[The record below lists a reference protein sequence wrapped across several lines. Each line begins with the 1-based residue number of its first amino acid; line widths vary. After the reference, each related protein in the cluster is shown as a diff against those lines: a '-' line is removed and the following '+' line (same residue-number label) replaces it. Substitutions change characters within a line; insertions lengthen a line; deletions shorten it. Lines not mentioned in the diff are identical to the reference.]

1 MGEALPDKILK
12 DPGPNLCFRKDEF
25 MRSNFCV
32 DTFVSEHRKHAGLE
46 KLRDDLGVHLKFL
59 KSSMIE
65 LINKDYAD
73 FVNLSANLVGLDK
86 FIRNISKP
94 LEELRDQVTD
104 VKAEVETSLNRART
118 ELEARR
124 GIQEKKALLQ
134 QAVAVCKSVEKIE
147 RLMPSAQQGN
157 RSGRNFSFHRW
168 TNEQVEQV
176 AMEVNQVLFYLSKCK
191 HLKLAGAVTQRVD
204 AVTWQLQRHLE
215 ETFLSSL
222 RRDSR
227 GELGAVLRI
236 CATLDRVGPMEE
248 LFRKKVVAPA
258 LDEMVQERVLQEVG
272 LEGIYDQVVMFAS
285 TRCQTL
291 LDLTSC
297 GSSMSAE
304 CPGYAFVG
312 RGLWPELCEQ
322 LERRLPSV
330 FAAGNPGVFQ
340 SRFSATLA
348 FLARLERLCGSIEAV
363 GQFRQQESYRR
374 FLAKW
379 NLAIYFQ
386 LRFQE
391 IASQLEV
398 ALSEPGKLSSEGP
411 FRLSC
416 HQCLWAQLERCWHP
430 EVFVTPLA
438 HRFWKLTLQLLAR
451 HRHWLHQQAQGEDRT
466 RRRSIR
472 VAEDALVS
480 RSQQEHTVTHKNSTV
495 AANVFVAMILTLFGA
510 LSGCAPLQ
518 LDRLLEDTVRPQLEQ
533 AGFTDIALLKG
544 ALEECRHSLEGTCPT
559 LSGRLVENVAA
570 ACCLHLKAV
579 ADIPRL
585 YRRTNREVPSKP
597 SNYVAQVLVP
607 LATLKSKTT
616 QDFGVAWQPEWTGA
630 ALEQVTKQYTLLTQE
645 VLVSVRKMED
655 SLKRLKRARDRTP
668 VPEGAASDDDK
679 IRLQLC
685 LDVQHFGA
693 QMEELDTARSSVPSY
708 GALLE
713 IVEAARTS
721 PSS

>member
-1 MGEALPDKILK
+1 MGDALPDKILK
-12 DPGPNLCFRKDEF
+12 DPGPNLCFGKDEF
-25 MRSNFCV
+25 MRSHFSV

-46 KLRDDLGVHLKFL
+46 KLRDDLNVHLKFL
-59 KSSMIE
+59 RSSMIE

-86 FIRNISKP
+86 FIGNISKP
-94 LEELRDQVTD
+94 LEELRDQVTE
-104 VKAEVETSLNRART
+104 VKAEVETSLNRAQT
-118 ELEARR
+118 ELQARR
-124 GIQEKKALLQ
+124 AIQEKKALLQ

-147 RLMPSAQQGN
+147 RLMPSPQQAG
-157 RSGRNFSFHRW
+157 RW

-191 HLKLAGAVTQRVD
+191 HLKLAGEVTQRVD
-204 AVTWQLQRHLE
+204 TVTWQLQRHLE

-227 GELGAVLRI
+227 GELGSVLRI
-236 CATLDRVGPMEE
+236 CATLDRVGTMEE

-258 LDEMVQERVLQEVG
+258 MDEIVQERVLQEVG
-272 LEGIYDQVVMFAS
+272 LEGVYDQVVMFAS
-285 TRCQTL
+285 TRCRTL
-291 LDLTSC
+291 LDLTS
-297 GSSMSAE
+297 GSGSMSTE

-330 FAAGNPGVFQ
+330 FAAGNPCVFQ
-340 SRFSATLA
+340 SRFSATLS

-363 GQFRQQESYRR
+363 SQLRQQESYKR
-374 FLAKW
+374 FLARW

-398 ALSEPGKLSSEGP
+398 ALSEPGKISSGGE
-411 FRLSC
+411 FHLLC
-416 HQCLWAQLERCWHP
+416 NECLWNELERCWHP
-430 EVFVTPLA
+430 EVFVAPLA

-451 HRHWLHQQAQGEDRT
+451 HHHWLQQQAQGIPPGVQELQ
-466 RRRSIR
+466 S
-472 VAEDALVS
+472 VPPVGSGPQGSSGDAPPCADQVLVLLHS
-480 RSQQEHTVTHKNSTV
+480 DAQQLATK
-495 AANVFVAMILTLFGA
+495 
-510 LSGCAPLQ
+510 
-518 LDRLLEDTVRPQLEQ
+518 LDTLLEKTVRPQLEQ
-533 AGFTDIALLKG
+533 AGFTDIPLLKG
-544 ALEECRHSLEGTCPT
+544 ALEECRHSLEGVCPA
-559 LSGRLVENVAA
+559 LSGRLVGNVAA

-597 SNYVAQVLVP
+597 SNYVALVLVP
-607 LATLKSKTT
+607 LATLKSKTG
-616 QDFGVAWQPEWTGA
+616 QDFGVTWQPDWTSA

-685 LDVQHFGA
+685 LDVHHFGA
-693 QMEELDTARSSVPSY
+693 QMEELGMARSSVPSY

>member
-1 MGEALPDKILK
+1 Q
-12 DPGPNLCFRKDEF
+12 
-25 MRSNFCV
+25 SNFSV

-46 KLRDDLGVHLKFL
+46 KLRDDLNVHLKFL
-59 KSSMIE
+59 RSSMIE

-104 VKAEVETSLNRART
+104 VKAEVETSLNRAQM
-118 ELEARR
+118 ELQARR
-124 GIQEKKALLQ
+124 AIQEKKALLQ

-147 RLMPSAQQGN
+147 RLMPSGQQAG
-157 RSGRNFSFHRW
+157 SW

-227 GELGAVLRI
+227 GELGSVLRI

-258 LDEMVQERVLQEVG
+258 LDEIVQERVLQEVG

-291 LDLTSC
+291 LDLTS
-297 GSSMSAE
+297 GSGGVSTE

-312 RGLWPELCEQ
+312 RGLWPELCGQ
-322 LERRLPSV
+322 LERRLPAV

-348 FLARLERLCGSIEAV
+348 FLGRLERLCGSIEAV
-363 GQFRQQESYRR
+363 GQLRQQESYRR
-374 FLAKW
+374 FLARW

-398 ALSEPGKLSSEGP
+398 ALSEPGKLSSGGEL
-411 FRLSC
+411 RLAC

-430 EVFVTPLA
+430 EVFVAPLA

-451 HRHWLHQQAQGEDRT
+451 HHHWLQEQTQGVQESPSAPPTASGPQGDQAAPVGSSGGAPPCPPDLVVVLLHCDTQQLAT
-466 RRRSIR
+466 KAS
-472 VAEDALVS
+472 
-480 RSQQEHTVTHKNSTV
+480 
-495 AANVFVAMILTLFGA
+495 LTFSPFEYELG
-510 LSGCAPLQ
+510 

-533 AGFTDIALLKG
+533 AGFTDISLLKG
-544 ALEECRHSLEGTCPT
+544 ALEECRRSLEGVCPT

-570 ACCLHLKAV
+570 ACCLHLKSV

-597 SNYVAQVLVP
+597 SSYVAQVLVP
-607 LATLKSKTT
+607 LATLKTKTS
-616 QDFGVAWQPEWTGA
+616 QDFGVTWQPDWTSA

-685 LDVQHFGA
+685 LDVHHFGA
-693 QMEELDTARSSVPSY
+693 QMEDLGMARSSVPSY

-721 PSS
+721 PST

>member
-1 MGEALPDKILK
+1 MGDALPDKILK

-157 RSGRNFSFHRW
+157 RW

-291 LDLTSC
+291 LDLTS
-297 GSSMSAE
+297 GGGSMSAE

-363 GQFRQQESYRR
+363 SQFRQQESYRR

-398 ALSEPGKLSSEGP
+398 ALSEPGKLSSGGP

-430 EVFVTPLA
+430 EVFVAPLA

-451 HRHWLHQQAQGEDRT
+451 HRHWLHQQAQGTQE
-466 RRRSIR
+466 
-472 VAEDALVS
+472 LVPVPPPGPQGDKQGAAVPAGS
-480 RSQQEHTVTHKNSTV
+480 FGDVPPCSDLVLVLLHWDTQQL
-495 AANVFVAMILTLFGA
+495 AAK
-510 LSGCAPLQ
+510 
-518 LDRLLEDTVRPQLEQ
+518 LDMLLEDTVRPQLEQ

-570 ACCLHLKAV
+570 ASRLHLKAV

-585 YRRTNREVPSKP
+585 HHRTNREVPSKP

-616 QDFGVAWQPEWTGA
+616 QDFGVRMAARVDRRSSRASHQAVHAAHPGGA
-630 ALEQVTKQYTLLTQE
+630 CV
-645 VLVSVRKMED
+645 
-655 SLKRLKRARDRTP
+655 
-668 VPEGAASDDDK
+668 
-679 IRLQLC
+679 
-685 LDVQHFGA
+685 GA
-693 QMEELDTARSSVPSY
+693 QDWRTA
-708 GALLE
+708 
-713 IVEAARTS
+713 
-721 PSS
+721 

>member
-1 MGEALPDKILK
+1 MGDALPDKILK

-157 RSGRNFSFHRW
+157 RW

-291 LDLTSC
+291 LDLTS
-297 GSSMSAE
+297 GGGSMSAE

-398 ALSEPGKLSSEGP
+398 ALSEPGKLSSGGP

-430 EVFVTPLA
+430 EVFVAPLA

-451 HRHWLHQQAQGEDRT
+451 HRHWLHQQAQGTQELAPVPPTGPQGDKQGAAVPAG
-466 RRRSIR
+466 SSG
-472 VAEDALVS
+472 DAPPCSDLVLVLLHWDT
-480 RSQQEHTVTHKNSTV
+480 QQL
-495 AANVFVAMILTLFGA
+495 AAK
-510 LSGCAPLQ
+510 
-518 LDRLLEDTVRPQLEQ
+518 LDTLLEDTVRPQLEQ
-533 AGFTDIALLKG
+533 ASFTDIALLKG

-721 PSS
+721 PSL

>member
-1 MGEALPDKILK
+1 MGDALPDKILK

-94 LEELRDQVTD
+94 LEGLRDQVTD

-157 RSGRNFSFHRW
+157 RW

-291 LDLTSC
+291 LDLTS
-297 GSSMSAE
+297 GGGSMSAE

-363 GQFRQQESYRR
+363 SQFRQQESYRR

-398 ALSEPGKLSSEGP
+398 ALSEPGKLSSGGP

-430 EVFVTPLA
+430 EVFVAPLA

-451 HRHWLHQQAQGEDRT
+451 HRHWLHQQAQGTQE
-466 RRRSIR
+466 
-472 VAEDALVS
+472 LVPVPPPGPQGDKQGAAVPAGS
-480 RSQQEHTVTHKNSTV
+480 FGDVPPCSDLVLVLLHWDTQQL
-495 AANVFVAMILTLFGA
+495 AAK
-510 LSGCAPLQ
+510 
-518 LDRLLEDTVRPQLEQ
+518 LDMLLEDTVRPQLEQ

>member
-1 MGEALPDKILK
+1 MGDALPDKILK

-157 RSGRNFSFHRW
+157 RW

-291 LDLTSC
+291 LDLTS
-297 GSSMSAE
+297 GGGSMSAE

-398 ALSEPGKLSSEGP
+398 ALSEPGKLSSGGP

-430 EVFVTPLA
+430 EVFVAPLA

-451 HRHWLHQQAQGEDRT
+451 HRHWLHQQAQGTQE
-466 RRRSIR
+466 
-472 VAEDALVS
+472 LVPVPPPGPQGDKQGAAVPAGS
-480 RSQQEHTVTHKNSTV
+480 FGDVPPCSDLVLVLLHWDTQQL
-495 AANVFVAMILTLFGA
+495 AAK
-510 LSGCAPLQ
+510 
-518 LDRLLEDTVRPQLEQ
+518 LDMLLEDLVRPQLEQ

-544 ALEECRHSLEGTCPT
+544 ALEECRHSLEGSCPT